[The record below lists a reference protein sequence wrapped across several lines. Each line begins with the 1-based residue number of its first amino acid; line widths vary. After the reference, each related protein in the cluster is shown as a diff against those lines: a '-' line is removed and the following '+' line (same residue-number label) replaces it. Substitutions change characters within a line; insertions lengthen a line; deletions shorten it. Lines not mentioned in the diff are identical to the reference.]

1 MRSFF
6 LLEEFG
12 EWCRILNVEFPLRR
26 RDAVNTFISNIGIE
40 KGRMDHKGNSDVG
53 IHMEYLFKSFFIES
67 LDAIIFWNEDMRVI
81 EANDAACRLFECNLE
96 ILKQY
101 RIDSFVFEH
110 DDKYHH
116 CKKELYRKGAIRDE
130 LLFQVYNGQKKYL
143 EFSTKLFVGNDYH
156 MTIFRNVTERYQME
170 KKLRE
175 SEQKFRKVFE
185 GSLDGMLLWDENQR
199 IVDMNSAGEKYM
211 KASKYE
217 VVGKTLRDLLINNH
231 FSDVDLNEIVNN
243 LVHEGQATGT
253 LTLTT
258 RSGKTLHYEYS
269 TKKNVFS
276 QLSLT
281 TFRDVTEKLEMEAN
295 LHKSDTLSVIGQL
308 AAGVAHEIRNPM
320 TALKGFIQLLEDSSE
335 GKHPM
340 YFNVISTELNR
351 IDAIINEFLILAK
364 PQAIKFVEHSLTQI
378 MAETVNLLSAQAVLY
393 NIQFLLH
400 YDDDLPTLICEP
412 NQLKKVFIN
421 MIKNGIEVM
430 PTGGHI
436 TINMNKTTDN
446 RIHISIKDEGDG
458 IPEEKLKKLGQ
469 PFYTTK
475 ERGTGLGLMVSY
487 RIIEEHEGTITVES
501 EVGKGTVFHVYLPVT
516 K

>member
-1 MRSFF
+1 M
-6 LLEEFG
+6 
-12 EWCRILNVEFPLRR
+12 
-26 RDAVNTFISNIGIE
+26 NTFLSSIGMENVRINQIKKNNIEIPIQ
-40 KGRMDHKGNSDVG
+40 D
-53 IHMEYLFKSFFIES
+53 LFKSFFIES
-67 LDAIIFWNEDMRVI
+67 LDAIIFWNENMSVI
-81 EANDAACRLFECNLE
+81 DANDAACRLFECSLD
-96 ILKQY
+96 ILKQFP
-101 RIDSFVFEH
+101 IDAFVYEK
-110 DDKYHH
+110 DEKYHAIIQD
-116 CKKELYRKGAIRDE
+116 LNRRGSIRDE
-130 LLFQVYNGQKKYL
+130 LLFQVYNGQMKYL
-143 EFSTKLFVGNDYH
+143 EFSTKLFVVDGYH

-175 SEQKFRKVFE
+175 SEQKFRKIFE

-199 IVDMNSAGEKYM
+199 IIDVNPAGEKYL
-211 KASKYE
+211 KANKYE
-217 VVGKTLRDLLINNH
+217 VVGKTMRDLLIKSH
-231 FSDVDLNEIVNN
+231 LSDEELNVVMKN
-243 LVHEGQATGT
+243 LMIEGQATGT

-258 RSGKTLHYEYS
+258 RSGKTLHFEYS
-269 TKKNVFS
+269 TKQNVVS
-276 QLSLT
+276 HLSLT

-335 GKHPM
+335 GKHSM
-340 YFNVISTELNR
+340 YFDVISTELNR

-364 PQAIKFVEHSLTQI
+364 PQAIKFVEHSITQI
-378 MAETVNLLSAQAVLY
+378 MSETVNLLSAQAVLY
-393 NIQFLLH
+393 NVQFLLH

-430 PTGGHI
+430 PSGGFI
-436 TINMNKTTDN
+436 TISMNQTIDN
-446 RIHISIKDEGDG
+446 RIHISIKDEGYG

-487 RIIEEHEGTITVES
+487 RIIEEHEGTIKVES
-501 EVGKGTVFHVYLPVT
+501 EVGKGTVFHVYLPVG

>member
-1 MRSFF
+1 M
-6 LLEEFG
+6 
-12 EWCRILNVEFPLRR
+12 
-26 RDAVNTFISNIGIE
+26 NTFLSSIGMENLQINQMKKNNIEMPIE
-40 KGRMDHKGNSDVG
+40 D
-53 IHMEYLFKSFFIES
+53 LFKSFFIES
-67 LDAIIFWNEDMRVI
+67 LDAIIFWNENMSVI
-81 EANDAACRLFECNLE
+81 DANDAACRLFECSID

-101 RIDSFVFEH
+101 PIDAFVYEK
-110 DDKYHH
+110 DEKYYAIIEDLN
-116 CKKELYRKGAIRDE
+116 KTGSIRDE
-130 LLFQVYNGQKKYL
+130 LLFQMYNGQLKYI
-143 EFSTKLFVGNDYH
+143 EFSTKLFVVEGYH

-175 SEQKFRKVFE
+175 SEQKFRKIFE

-199 IVDMNSAGEKYM
+199 IIDVNPAAEKYM
-211 KASKYE
+211 KANKYE
-217 VVGKTLRDLLINNH
+217 VAGKTMRELLINSH
-231 FSDVDLNEIVNN
+231 FPDDEL
-243 LVHEGQATGT
+243 HEVMKSLMIEGHATGT

-269 TKKNVFS
+269 TKQNVVS
-276 QLSLT
+276 NLSLT

-335 GKHPM
+335 GKHSM
-340 YFNVISTELNR
+340 YFDVISTELNR

-364 PQAIKFVEHSLTQI
+364 PQAIKFVEHSITQI
-378 MAETVNLLSAQAVLY
+378 MSETVNLLSAQAVLY
-393 NIQFLLH
+393 NVQFLLH

-430 PTGGHI
+430 PSGGFI
-436 TINMNKTTDN
+436 TISINQTTDN
-446 RIHISIKDEGDG
+446 RIHISIKDEGYG

-487 RIIEEHEGTITVES
+487 RIIEEHEGTISVES
-501 EVGKGTVFHVYLPVT
+501 EVGKGTVFHVYLPVG

>member
-1 MRSFF
+1 M
-6 LLEEFG
+6 
-12 EWCRILNVEFPLRR
+12 
-26 RDAVNTFISNIGIE
+26 NTFLSSIGMENVRINQMKKNNIEIPIE
-40 KGRMDHKGNSDVG
+40 D
-53 IHMEYLFKSFFIES
+53 LFKSFFIES
-67 LDAIIFWNEDMRVI
+67 LDAIIFWNENMSVI
-81 EANDAACRLFECNLE
+81 DANDAACRLFECSLD

-101 RIDSFVFEH
+101 PIDTFVYEK
-110 DDKYHH
+110 DEKYYAIIQD
-116 CKKELYRKGAIRDE
+116 LNIRGSIRDE
-130 LLFQVYNGQKKYL
+130 LLFQMYNGQMKYL
-143 EFSTKLFVGNDYH
+143 EFSTKLFVVDGYH

-170 KKLRE
+170 KKLRV
-175 SEQKFRKVFE
+175 SEQKFRKIFE

-199 IVDMNSAGEKYM
+199 IIDVNPAGEKYL
-211 KASKYE
+211 KANKYE
-217 VVGKTLRDLLINNH
+217 VVGKTMRDLLINCH
-231 FSDVDLNEIVNN
+231 FPDDELNEVTKN
-243 LVHEGQATGT
+243 LMIEGHATGT

-269 TKKNVFS
+269 TKQNVVS
-276 QLSLT
+276 NLSLT

-340 YFNVISTELNR
+340 YFDVISTELNR

-364 PQAIKFVEHSLTQI
+364 PQAIKFVEHSITQI
-378 MAETVNLLSAQAVLY
+378 MSETVNLLSAQAVLY
-393 NIQFLLH
+393 NVQFLLH

-430 PTGGHI
+430 PSGGFI
-436 TINMNKTTDN
+436 TISMNPTTDN
-446 RIHISIKDEGDG
+446 RIHISIKDEGYG

-487 RIIEEHEGTITVES
+487 RIIEEHEGTIKVES
-501 EVGKGTVFHVYLPVT
+501 EVGKGTVFHVYLPVG

>member
-1 MRSFF
+1 M
-6 LLEEFG
+6 
-12 EWCRILNVEFPLRR
+12 
-26 RDAVNTFISNIGIE
+26 NTFLSSIGMENVRINQMKKNNIEIPIE
-40 KGRMDHKGNSDVG
+40 D
-53 IHMEYLFKSFFIES
+53 LFKSFFIES
-67 LDAIIFWNEDMRVI
+67 LDAIIFWNENMSIID
-81 EANDAACRLFECNLE
+81 ANDAACRLFECSLD

-101 RIDSFVFEH
+101 PIDAFVYEK
-110 DDKYHH
+110 DEKYHTIIQD
-116 CKKELYRKGAIRDE
+116 LNRRGSIRDE
-130 LLFQVYNGQKKYL
+130 LLFHMYNGQMKYL
-143 EFSTKLFVGNDYH
+143 EFSTKLFVVDGYH

-175 SEQKFRKVFE
+175 SEQKFRKIFE

-199 IVDMNSAGEKYM
+199 IIDVNPAGEKYL
-211 KASKYE
+211 KATKYE
-217 VVGKTLRDLLINNH
+217 VVGKTMRDLLINCH
-231 FSDVDLNEIVNN
+231 FPDDELNEVMKN
-243 LVHEGQATGT
+243 LMIEGHATGT

-269 TKKNVFS
+269 TKQNVVS
-276 QLSLT
+276 NLSLT

-335 GKHPM
+335 GKHSM
-340 YFNVISTELNR
+340 YFDVISTELNR

-364 PQAIKFVEHSLTQI
+364 PQAIKFVEHSITQI
-378 MAETVNLLSAQAVLY
+378 MSETVNLLSAQAVLY
-393 NIQFLLH
+393 NVQFLLH

-430 PTGGHI
+430 PSGGFI
-436 TINMNKTTDN
+436 TISMNQTTDN
-446 RIHISIKDEGDG
+446 RIHISIKDEGYG

-487 RIIEEHEGTITVES
+487 RIIEEHEGTIKVES
-501 EVGKGTVFHVYLPVT
+501 EVGKGTVFHVYLPVG

>member
-1 MRSFF
+1 M
-6 LLEEFG
+6 
-12 EWCRILNVEFPLRR
+12 
-26 RDAVNTFISNIGIE
+26 NTFLSSIGIE
-40 KGRMDHKGNSDVG
+40 NVRINQMKKNNIEIPIED
-53 IHMEYLFKSFFIES
+53 LFKSFFIES
-67 LDAIIFWNEDMRVI
+67 LDAIIFWNENMSVI
-81 EANDAACRLFECNLE
+81 NANDAACRLFECSLD

-101 RIDSFVFEH
+101 PIDAFVYEK
-110 DDKYHH
+110 DEKYH
-116 CKKELYRKGAIRDE
+116 AIIQDLNRRGSVRDE
-130 LLFQVYNGQKKYL
+130 LLFQMYNGQMKYL
-143 EFSTKLFVGNDYH
+143 EFSTKLYVVDGYH

-175 SEQKFRKVFE
+175 SEQKFRKIFE

-199 IVDMNSAGEKYM
+199 IIDVNPAGEKYL
-211 KASKYE
+211 KVSKYE
-217 VVGKTLRDLLINNH
+217 VVGKTMRDLLINCH
-231 FSDVDLNEIVNN
+231 FPDDELNEVMKN
-243 LVHEGQATGT
+243 LMIEGHATGT
-253 LTLTT
+253 ITLTT

-269 TKKNVFS
+269 TKQNVVS
-276 QLSLT
+276 NLSLT

-335 GKHPM
+335 GKHSM
-340 YFNVISTELNR
+340 YFDVISTELNR

-364 PQAIKFVEHSLTQI
+364 PQAIKFVEHSITQI
-378 MAETVNLLSAQAVLY
+378 MSETVNLLGAQAVLY
-393 NIQFLLH
+393 NVQFLLH
-400 YDDDLPTLICEP
+400 YDDDLPSLICEP

-430 PTGGHI
+430 PSGGFI
-436 TINMNKTTDN
+436 TITMNQTTDN
-446 RIHISIKDEGDG
+446 RIHISIKDEGYG

-487 RIIEEHEGTITVES
+487 RIIEEHEGTIKVES
-501 EVGKGTVFHVYLPVT
+501 EVGKGTVFHVYLPVG

>member
-1 MRSFF
+1 
-6 LLEEFG
+6 
-12 EWCRILNVEFPLRR
+12 
-26 RDAVNTFISNIGIE
+26 VNTFLSSIGIE
-40 KGRMDHKGNSDVG
+40 NVRINQMKKNNIEIPIED
-53 IHMEYLFKSFFIES
+53 LFKSFFIES
-67 LDAIIFWNEDMRVI
+67 LDAIIFWNENMSVI
-81 EANDAACRLFECNLE
+81 NANDAACRLFECSLD

-101 RIDSFVFEH
+101 PIDAFVYEK
-110 DDKYHH
+110 DEKYH
-116 CKKELYRKGAIRDE
+116 AIIQDLNRRGSVRDE
-130 LLFQVYNGQKKYL
+130 LLFQMYNGQMKYL
-143 EFSTKLFVGNDYH
+143 EFSTKLYVVDGYH

-175 SEQKFRKVFE
+175 SEQKFRKIFE

-199 IVDMNSAGEKYM
+199 IIDVNPAGEKYL
-211 KASKYE
+211 KVSKYE
-217 VVGKTLRDLLINNH
+217 VVGKTMRDLLINCH
-231 FSDVDLNEIVNN
+231 FPDDELNEVMKN
-243 LVHEGQATGT
+243 LMIEGHATGT
-253 LTLTT
+253 ITLTT

-269 TKKNVFS
+269 TKQNVVS
-276 QLSLT
+276 NLSLT

-335 GKHPM
+335 GKHSM
-340 YFNVISTELNR
+340 YFDVISTELNR

-364 PQAIKFVEHSLTQI
+364 PQAIKFVEHSITQI
-378 MAETVNLLSAQAVLY
+378 MSETVNLLGAQAVLY
-393 NIQFLLH
+393 NVQFLLH
-400 YDDDLPTLICEP
+400 YDDDLPSLICEP

-430 PTGGHI
+430 PSGGFI
-436 TINMNKTTDN
+436 TITMNQTTDN
-446 RIHISIKDEGDG
+446 RIHISIKDEGYG

-487 RIIEEHEGTITVES
+487 RIIEEHEGTIKVES
-501 EVGKGTVFHVYLPVT
+501 EVGKGTVFHVYLPVG

>member
-6 LLEEFG
+6 LLEESG
-12 EWCRILNVEFPLRR
+12 ELCRIHNVEFPLRR
-26 RDAVNTFISNIGIE
+26 DTVNTFISNIGME
-40 KGRMDHKGNSDVG
+40 KDRMDHRGVSDVG
-53 IHMEYLFKSFFIES
+53 IQMEHLFKSFFVES
-67 LDAIIFWNEDMRVI
+67 LDAIIFWKEDMRVI
-81 EANDAACRLFECNLE
+81 EANDAACRLFECSLE
-96 ILKQY
+96 ILKKLPL
-101 RIDSFVFEH
+101 DSFVFEH
-110 DDKYHH
+110 DDKYHE
-116 CKKELYRKGAIRDE
+116 CLKELNRKGSIRDE
-130 LLFQVYNGQKKYL
+130 LLFQVYNGQMKYL
-143 EFSTKLFVGNDYH
+143 EFSTKLFVGSDYH

-199 IVDMNSAGEKYM
+199 IVDMNPAGEKYM

-217 VVGKTLRDLLINNH
+217 VVGKTLRDLLLSNH
-231 FSDVDLNEIVNN
+231 FSDVELNEILNN
-243 LVHEGQATGT
+243 LVHEGQAMGT

-378 MAETVNLLSAQAVLY
+378 MEETVNLLSAQAVLY

-400 YDDDLPTLICEP
+400 YDDDLPTLVCEP

-436 TINMNKTTDN
+436 TITMSKTTDN
-446 RIHISIKDEGDG
+446 QIHISIKDEGNG

-487 RIIEEHEGTITVES
+487 RIIEEHEGTIKVES
-501 EVGKGTVFHVYLPVT
+501 EVGKGTIFHVYLPVG

>member
-1 MRSFF
+1 M
-6 LLEEFG
+6 
-12 EWCRILNVEFPLRR
+12 
-26 RDAVNTFISNIGIE
+26 NTFLSSIGIE
-40 KGRMDHKGNSDVG
+40 NVRINQMKKDNIEIPIED
-53 IHMEYLFKSFFIES
+53 LFKSFFIES
-67 LDAIIFWNEDMRVI
+67 LDAIIFWNEHMSVI
-81 EANDAACRLFECNLE
+81 NANDAACRLFECSID

-101 RIDSFVFEH
+101 PIDAFVYEK
-110 DDKYHH
+110 DEKYH
-116 CKKELYRKGAIRDE
+116 AIIQDLNRRGSVRDE
-130 LLFQVYNGQKKYL
+130 LLFQMYNGQMKYL
-143 EFSTKLFVGNDYH
+143 EFSTKLYVVDGYH

-175 SEQKFRKVFE
+175 SEQKFRKIFE

-199 IVDMNSAGEKYM
+199 IIDVNPAGEKYL
-211 KASKYE
+211 KVSKYE
-217 VVGKTLRDLLINNH
+217 VIGKTMRDLLIKSH
-231 FSDVDLNEIVNN
+231 FSDDELNEVMKKLMI
-243 LVHEGQATGT
+243 EGHATGT

-269 TKKNVFS
+269 TKQNVVS
-276 QLSLT
+276 NLSLT

-335 GKHPM
+335 GKHSM
-340 YFNVISTELNR
+340 YFDVISTELNR

-364 PQAIKFVEHSLTQI
+364 PQAIKFVEHSITQI
-378 MAETVNLLSAQAVLY
+378 MSETVNLLSAQAVLY
-393 NIQFLLH
+393 NVQFLLH
-400 YDDDLPTLICEP
+400 YDDDLPLLFCEP

-430 PTGGHI
+430 PNGGFI
-436 TINMNKTTDN
+436 TITMNQTTDKL
-446 RIHISIKDEGDG
+446 IHISIKDEGYG

-487 RIIEEHEGTITVES
+487 RIIEEHEGTIKVES
-501 EVGKGTVFHVYLPVT
+501 EVGKGTVFHVYLPVR

>member
-1 MRSFF
+1 M
-6 LLEEFG
+6 
-12 EWCRILNVEFPLRR
+12 
-26 RDAVNTFISNIGIE
+26 NTFLSSIGMENIRINQMEKKNIE
-40 KGRMDHKGNSDVG
+40 IPIED
-53 IHMEYLFKSFFIES
+53 LFKSFFIES
-67 LDAIIFWNEDMRVI
+67 LDAIIFWNENMSIID
-81 EANDAACRLFECNLE
+81 ANDAACRLFECRID

-101 RIDSFVFEH
+101 PIDTFVYEK
-110 DDKYHH
+110 DEKYHAII
-116 CKKELYRKGAIRDE
+116 KDLNRRGSIRDE
-130 LLFQVYNGQKKYL
+130 LLFQMYNGQMKYL
-143 EFSTKLFVGNDYH
+143 EFSTKLFVVDGYH

-175 SEQKFRKVFE
+175 SEQKFRKIFE

-199 IVDMNSAGEKYM
+199 IIDVNPAGEKYL
-211 KASKYE
+211 KANKYE
-217 VVGKTLRDLLINNH
+217 VVGKTMRDLLINSH
-231 FSDVDLNEIVNN
+231 FSEDELNEVMKN
-243 LVHEGQATGT
+243 LMIEGQATGA

-269 TKKNVFS
+269 TKQNVVS
-276 QLSLT
+276 NLSLT

-335 GKHPM
+335 GQHSM
-340 YFNVISTELNR
+340 YFDVISTELNR

-364 PQAIKFVEHSLTQI
+364 PQAIKFVEHSITQI
-378 MAETVNLLSAQAVLY
+378 MSETVNLLSAQAVLY
-393 NIQFLLH
+393 NVQFLLH

-430 PTGGHI
+430 PSGGFI
-436 TINMNKTTDN
+436 TISINHTTDN
-446 RIHISIKDEGDG
+446 RIHISIKDEGYG

-487 RIIEEHEGTITVES
+487 RIIEEHQGTIKVES
-501 EVGKGTVFHVYLPVT
+501 EVGKGTVFHVYLPVG

>member
-1 MRSFF
+1 M
-6 LLEEFG
+6 
-12 EWCRILNVEFPLRR
+12 
-26 RDAVNTFISNIGIE
+26 NTFLSSIGIE
-40 KGRMDHKGNSDVG
+40 NVRINQMKKNNIEIPIAD
-53 IHMEYLFKSFFIES
+53 LFKSFFIES
-67 LDAIIFWNEDMRVI
+67 LDAIIFWNENMSVI
-81 EANDAACRLFECNLE
+81 NANDAACRLFECSLD

-101 RIDSFVFEH
+101 PIDAFVYEK
-110 DDKYHH
+110 DEKYH
-116 CKKELYRKGAIRDE
+116 AIIQDLNRRGSVRDE
-130 LLFQVYNGQKKYL
+130 LLFQMYNGQMKYL
-143 EFSTKLFVGNDYH
+143 EFSTKLYVVDGYH

-175 SEQKFRKVFE
+175 SEQKFRKIFE

-199 IVDMNSAGEKYM
+199 IIDVNPAGEKYL
-211 KASKYE
+211 KVSKYE
-217 VVGKTLRDLLINNH
+217 VVGKTMRDLLINCH
-231 FSDVDLNEIVNN
+231 FPDDELNEVMKN
-243 LVHEGQATGT
+243 LMIEGHTTGT
-253 LTLTT
+253 ITLTT

-269 TKKNVFS
+269 TKQNVVS
-276 QLSLT
+276 NLSLT

-335 GKHPM
+335 GKHSM
-340 YFNVISTELNR
+340 YFDVISTELNR

-364 PQAIKFVEHSLTQI
+364 PQAIKFVEHSITQI
-378 MAETVNLLSAQAVLY
+378 MSETVNLLGAQAVLY
-393 NIQFLLH
+393 NVQFLLH
-400 YDDDLPTLICEP
+400 YDDDLPSLICEP

-430 PTGGHI
+430 PSGGFI
-436 TINMNKTTDN
+436 TITMNQTTDN
-446 RIHISIKDEGDG
+446 RIHISIKDEGYG

-487 RIIEEHEGTITVES
+487 RIIEEHEGTIKVES
-501 EVGKGTVFHVYLPVT
+501 EVGKGTVFHVYLPVG

>member
-1 MRSFF
+1 M
-6 LLEEFG
+6 
-12 EWCRILNVEFPLRR
+12 
-26 RDAVNTFISNIGIE
+26 NTFLSSIGMENMRINQMNKNNIEIPIE
-40 KGRMDHKGNSDVG
+40 D
-53 IHMEYLFKSFFIES
+53 LFKSFFIES
-67 LDAIIFWNEDMRVI
+67 LDAIIFWNENMSVI
-81 EANDAACRLFECNLE
+81 DANDAACRLFECSLD

-101 RIDSFVFEH
+101 PIDAFVYEK
-110 DDKYHH
+110 DEKYYAIIQDLN
-116 CKKELYRKGAIRDE
+116 KRGSIRDE
-130 LLFQVYNGQKKYL
+130 LLFQMYNGQMKFL
-143 EFSTKLFVGNDYH
+143 EFSTKLFVVDGYH

-175 SEQKFRKVFE
+175 SEQKFRKIFE

-199 IVDMNSAGEKYM
+199 IIDVNPAGEKYL
-211 KASKYE
+211 KANKYE
-217 VVGKTLRDLLINNH
+217 VVGKTMRDLLINCH
-231 FSDVDLNEIVNN
+231 FPDEELNEVMKN
-243 LVHEGQATGT
+243 LMLEGHATGT

-269 TKKNVFS
+269 TKQNVVS
-276 QLSLT
+276 NLSLT

-335 GKHPM
+335 GKHSM
-340 YFNVISTELNR
+340 YFDVISTELNR

-364 PQAIKFVEHSLTQI
+364 PQAIKFVDHSITQI
-378 MAETVNLLSAQAVLY
+378 MSETVNLLSAQAVLY
-393 NIQFLLH
+393 NVQFLLH

-430 PTGGHI
+430 PSGGYI
-436 TINMNKTTDN
+436 TISMNQTTDD
-446 RIHISIKDEGDG
+446 RIHISIKDEGYG

-487 RIIEEHEGTITVES
+487 RIIEEHEGTIKVES
-501 EVGKGTVFHVYLPVT
+501 EVGKGTVFHVYLPVG

>member
-1 MRSFF
+1 M
-6 LLEEFG
+6 
-12 EWCRILNVEFPLRR
+12 
-26 RDAVNTFISNIGIE
+26 NTFLSSIGIE
-40 KGRMDHKGNSDVG
+40 NVRINQMKKNNIEIPIED
-53 IHMEYLFKSFFIES
+53 LFKSFFIES
-67 LDAIIFWNEDMRVI
+67 LDAIIFWNENMSVI
-81 EANDAACRLFECNLE
+81 NANDAACRLFECSLD

-101 RIDSFVFEH
+101 PIDAFVYEK
-110 DDKYHH
+110 DEKYH
-116 CKKELYRKGAIRDE
+116 AIIQDLNRRGSVRDE
-130 LLFQVYNGQKKYL
+130 LLFQMYNGQMKYL
-143 EFSTKLFVGNDYH
+143 EFSTKLYVVDGYH

-175 SEQKFRKVFE
+175 SEQKFRKIFE

-199 IVDMNSAGEKYM
+199 IIDVNPAGEKYL
-211 KASKYE
+211 KVSKYE
-217 VVGKTLRDLLINNH
+217 VVGKTMRDLLINCH
-231 FSDVDLNEIVNN
+231 FPDDELNEVMKN
-243 LVHEGQATGT
+243 LMIEGHATGT
-253 LTLTT
+253 ITLTT

-269 TKKNVFS
+269 TKQNVVS
-276 QLSLT
+276 NLSLT

-335 GKHPM
+335 GKHSM
-340 YFNVISTELNR
+340 YFDVISTELNR

-364 PQAIKFVEHSLTQI
+364 PQAIKFVEHSITQI
-378 MAETVNLLSAQAVLY
+378 MSETVNLLGAQAVLY
-393 NIQFLLH
+393 NVQFLLH
-400 YDDDLPTLICEP
+400 YDDDLPSLICEP

-430 PTGGHI
+430 PSGGFI
-436 TINMNKTTDN
+436 TITMNQTKDN
-446 RIHISIKDEGDG
+446 RIHISIKDEGYG

-487 RIIEEHEGTITVES
+487 RIIEEHEGTIKVES
-501 EVGKGTVFHVYLPVT
+501 EVGKGTVFHVYLPVG

>member
-1 MRSFF
+1 M
-6 LLEEFG
+6 
-12 EWCRILNVEFPLRR
+12 
-26 RDAVNTFISNIGIE
+26 NTFLSSIGMENLQINQMKKNNIEIPIE
-40 KGRMDHKGNSDVG
+40 D
-53 IHMEYLFKSFFIES
+53 LFKSFFIES
-67 LDAIIFWNEDMRVI
+67 LDAIIFWNENMSVI
-81 EANDAACRLFECNLE
+81 DANDAACRLFECSID

-101 RIDSFVFEH
+101 PIDAFVYEK
-110 DDKYHH
+110 DEKYYAIIEDLN
-116 CKKELYRKGAIRDE
+116 KTGSIRDE
-130 LLFQVYNGQKKYL
+130 LLFQMYNGQLKYI
-143 EFSTKLFVGNDYH
+143 EFSTKLFVVEGYH

-175 SEQKFRKVFE
+175 SEQKFRKIFE

-199 IVDMNSAGEKYM
+199 IIDVNPAAEKYL
-211 KASKYE
+211 KANKYE
-217 VVGKTLRDLLINNH
+217 VAGKTMRELLINCH
-231 FSDVDLNEIVNN
+231 FPDEEL
-243 LVHEGQATGT
+243 HEVMKSLMIEGHATGT

-269 TKKNVFS
+269 TKQNVVS
-276 QLSLT
+276 NLSLT

-335 GKHPM
+335 GKHSM
-340 YFNVISTELNR
+340 YFDVISTELNR

-364 PQAIKFVEHSLTQI
+364 PQAIKFVEHSITQI
-378 MAETVNLLSAQAVLY
+378 MSETVNLLSAQAVLY
-393 NIQFLLH
+393 NVQFLLH
-400 YDDDLPTLICEP
+400 YDDHLPTLICEP

-430 PTGGHI
+430 PSGGFI
-436 TINMNKTTDN
+436 TISINQTTDN
-446 RIHISIKDEGDG
+446 RIHISIKDEGYG

-487 RIIEEHEGTITVES
+487 RIIEEHEGTINVES
-501 EVGKGTVFHVYLPVT
+501 EVGKGTVFHVYLPVG

>member
-1 MRSFF
+1 M
-6 LLEEFG
+6 
-12 EWCRILNVEFPLRR
+12 
-26 RDAVNTFISNIGIE
+26 NTFLSSIGIE
-40 KGRMDHKGNSDVG
+40 NVRINQMKKNNIEIPIAD
-53 IHMEYLFKSFFIES
+53 LFKSFFIES
-67 LDAIIFWNEDMRVI
+67 LDAIIFWNENMSVI
-81 EANDAACRLFECNLE
+81 NANDAACRLFECSLD

-101 RIDSFVFEH
+101 PIDAFVYEK
-110 DDKYHH
+110 DEKYH
-116 CKKELYRKGAIRDE
+116 AIIQDLNRRGSVRDE
-130 LLFQVYNGQKKYL
+130 LLFQMYNGQMKYL
-143 EFSTKLFVGNDYH
+143 EFSTKLYVVDGYH

-175 SEQKFRKVFE
+175 SEQKFRKIFE

-199 IVDMNSAGEKYM
+199 IIDVNPAGEKYL
-211 KASKYE
+211 KVSKYE
-217 VVGKTLRDLLINNH
+217 VVGKTMRDLLINCH
-231 FSDVDLNEIVNN
+231 FPDDELNEVMKN
-243 LVHEGQATGT
+243 LMIEGHATGT
-253 LTLTT
+253 ITLTT

-269 TKKNVFS
+269 TKQNVVS
-276 QLSLT
+276 NLSLT

-335 GKHPM
+335 GKHSM
-340 YFNVISTELNR
+340 YFDVISTELNR

-364 PQAIKFVEHSLTQI
+364 PQAIKFVEHSITQI
-378 MAETVNLLSAQAVLY
+378 MSETVNLLGAQAVLY
-393 NIQFLLH
+393 NVQFLLH
-400 YDDDLPTLICEP
+400 YDDDLPSLICEP

-430 PTGGHI
+430 PSGGFI
-436 TINMNKTTDN
+436 TITMNQTTDN
-446 RIHISIKDEGDG
+446 RIHISIKDEGYG

-487 RIIEEHEGTITVES
+487 RIIEEHEGTIKVES
-501 EVGKGTVFHVYLPVT
+501 EVGKGTVFHVYLPVG

>member
-1 MRSFF
+1 M
-6 LLEEFG
+6 
-12 EWCRILNVEFPLRR
+12 
-26 RDAVNTFISNIGIE
+26 NTFLSSIGMENVRINQIKKNNIEIPIQ
-40 KGRMDHKGNSDVG
+40 D
-53 IHMEYLFKSFFIES
+53 LFKSFFIES
-67 LDAIIFWNEDMRVI
+67 LDAIIFWNENMSVI
-81 EANDAACRLFECNLE
+81 DANDAACRLFECSLD
-96 ILKQY
+96 ILKQFP
-101 RIDSFVFEH
+101 IDAFVYEK
-110 DDKYHH
+110 DEKYHAIIQD
-116 CKKELYRKGAIRDE
+116 LNRRGSIRDE
-130 LLFQVYNGQKKYL
+130 LLFQVYNGQMKYL
-143 EFSTKLFVGNDYH
+143 EFSTKLFVVDGYH

-175 SEQKFRKVFE
+175 SEQKFRKIFE

-199 IVDMNSAGEKYM
+199 IIDVNPAGEKYL
-211 KASKYE
+211 KANKYE
-217 VVGKTLRDLLINNH
+217 VVGKTMRDLLIKSH
-231 FSDVDLNEIVNN
+231 LSDEELNEVMKN
-243 LVHEGQATGT
+243 LMIEGQATGT

-258 RSGKTLHYEYS
+258 RSGKTLHFEYS
-269 TKKNVFS
+269 TKQNVVS
-276 QLSLT
+276 HLSLT

-335 GKHPM
+335 GKHSM
-340 YFNVISTELNR
+340 YFDVISTELNR

-364 PQAIKFVEHSLTQI
+364 PQAIKFVEHSITQI
-378 MAETVNLLSAQAVLY
+378 MSETVNLLSAQAVLY
-393 NIQFLLH
+393 NVQFLLH

-430 PTGGHI
+430 PSGGFI
-436 TINMNKTTDN
+436 TISMNQTIDN
-446 RIHISIKDEGDG
+446 RIHISIKDEGYG

-487 RIIEEHEGTITVES
+487 RIIEEHEGTIKVES
-501 EVGKGTVFHVYLPVT
+501 EVGKGTVFHVYLPVG

>member
-1 MRSFF
+1 M
-6 LLEEFG
+6 
-12 EWCRILNVEFPLRR
+12 
-26 RDAVNTFISNIGIE
+26 NTFLSSIGIE
-40 KGRMDHKGNSDVG
+40 NVRINQMKKNNIEIAIAD
-53 IHMEYLFKSFFIES
+53 LFKSFFIES
-67 LDAIIFWNEDMRVI
+67 LDAIIFWNENMSVI
-81 EANDAACRLFECNLE
+81 NANDAACRLFECSLD

-101 RIDSFVFEH
+101 PIDAFVYEK
-110 DDKYHH
+110 DEKYH
-116 CKKELYRKGAIRDE
+116 AIIQDLNRRGSVRDE
-130 LLFQVYNGQKKYL
+130 LLFQMYNGQMKYL
-143 EFSTKLFVGNDYH
+143 EFSTKLYVVDGYH

-175 SEQKFRKVFE
+175 SEQKFRKIFE

-199 IVDMNSAGEKYM
+199 IIDVNPAGEKYL
-211 KASKYE
+211 KVSKYE
-217 VVGKTLRDLLINNH
+217 VVGKTMRDLLINCH
-231 FSDVDLNEIVNN
+231 FPDDELNEVMKN
-243 LVHEGQATGT
+243 LMIEGHATGT
-253 LTLTT
+253 ITLTT

-269 TKKNVFS
+269 TKQNVVS
-276 QLSLT
+276 NLSLT
-281 TFRDVTEKLEMEAN
+281 TFRDVTEKLEMDAN

-335 GKHPM
+335 GKHSM
-340 YFNVISTELNR
+340 YFDVISTELNR

-364 PQAIKFVEHSLTQI
+364 PQAIKFVEHSITQI
-378 MAETVNLLSAQAVLY
+378 MSETVNLLGAQAVLY
-393 NIQFLLH
+393 NVQFLLH
-400 YDDDLPTLICEP
+400 YDDDLPSLICEP

-430 PTGGHI
+430 PSGGFI
-436 TINMNKTTDN
+436 TITMNQTTDN
-446 RIHISIKDEGDG
+446 RIHISIKDEGYG

-487 RIIEEHEGTITVES
+487 RIIEEHEGTIKVES
-501 EVGKGTVFHVYLPVT
+501 EVGKGTVFHVYLPVG

>member
-1 MRSFF
+1 M
-6 LLEEFG
+6 
-12 EWCRILNVEFPLRR
+12 
-26 RDAVNTFISNIGIE
+26 NTFISSIGKE
-40 KGRMDHKGNSDVG
+40 KVRIDHRGKNDSG
-53 IHMEYLFKSFFIES
+53 IQMEHLFKSFFVES
-67 LDAIIFWNEDMRVI
+67 LDAIIFWNENMTVI
-81 EANDAACRLFECNLE
+81 DANESACRLFECSLD

-101 RIDSFVFEH
+101 PIDTFVYEK
-110 DDKYHH
+110 DEKYHALTQD
-116 CKKELYRKGAIRDE
+116 LYRKGSIRDE
-130 LLFQVYNGQKKYL
+130 LLFQMYNGQMKYL
-143 EFSTKLFVGNDYH
+143 EFSTKLYIVGDYH

-175 SEQKFRKVFE
+175 SEQKFRRIFQ

-199 IVDMNSAGEKYM
+199 IIDVNPAGEKYL
-211 KASKYE
+211 KATKYQ
-217 VVGKTLRDLLINNH
+217 VVGKTMRDLLLNSH
-231 FSDVDLNEIVNN
+231 FSDEELNEVMKN
-243 LVHEGQATGT
+243 VMMEGHATGT

-269 TKKNVFS
+269 TKQNVVS
-276 QLSLT
+276 HLSLT

-320 TALKGFIQLLEDSSE
+320 TALKGFIQLLEDYSE
-335 GKHPM
+335 GKHSM
-340 YFNVISTELNR
+340 YFEVISTELNR

-364 PQAIKFVEHSLTQI
+364 PQAIKFEEHSITQI
-378 MAETVNLLSAQAVLY
+378 MSETVNLLSAQAVLY
-393 NIQFLLH
+393 NVQFLLH
-400 YDDDLPTLICEP
+400 YEEELPTLICEP

-430 PTGGHI
+430 PTGGFI
-436 TINMNKTTDN
+436 TITMKQTTDN
-446 RIHISIKDEGDG
+446 RIHISIRDEGYG

-487 RIIEEHEGTITVES
+487 RIIEEHEGTIKVES
-501 EVGKGTVFHVYLPVT
+501 EVGKGTVFHVYLPVG
-516 K
+516 KKVV